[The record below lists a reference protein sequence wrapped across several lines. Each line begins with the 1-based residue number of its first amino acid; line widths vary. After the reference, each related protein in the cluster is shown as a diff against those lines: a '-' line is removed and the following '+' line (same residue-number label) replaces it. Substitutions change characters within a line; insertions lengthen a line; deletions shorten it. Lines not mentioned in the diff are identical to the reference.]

1 VETRGAGLD
10 WRQRATRL
18 DIPAQPSAVLDCPK
32 GVPTPP
38 SLDTPVA
45 ALEAYYRRCLAA
57 DAPLRARLAVL
68 GLAQPDGTCPADL
81 GLSTRR
87 VSEVVGALRP
97 EARRAVRAAWAAAG
111 LLRPD
116 GRESFAGCVM
126 LPLPAWDGSRTCY
139 AGIPSAALGAPGA
152 GPQRRAG
159 VIAAVYRWRTSDDA
173 PTTILCGDPFDAL
186 CCRVAGAQDV
196 LLVERRPDEWPDAL
210 ASDLAHH
217 RTRRL
222 RLLLPGTHAG
232 VALALAVQRLA
243 ADRAVPCDVTSLP
256 PGCHI
261 RDLRRLH
268 GAAAIEEVLL
278 RGTLHLPLRVA
289 TSTPRGPAP
298 IAVPWAAAR
307 GTLADALSDYL
318 RGLQGLG
325 RATTD
330 VRQRARRLDI
340 VRRTLLALGIHET
353 RELSAPLLCEL
364 QRLLVVGGGPDTAPR
379 SRDAALRVLEALRL
393 FLRWAVPRG
402 LVPLGVESGLETLR
416 RHAVPLPLVLSAS
429 EVGRVLSTV
438 PVHRPGG
445 LRDRAMLE
453 LFYAT
458 GIRRVELVGLDV
470 ADVDAGRGLVRVRRG
485 KGGTTRLV
493 PLGSRAG
500 PWVARYVD
508 TVRLAHV
515 RRADEPALFVS
526 ARGRRIG
533 PKAVTARMHACL
545 RAAGIAK
552 PGSCHVLRHT
562 VATLMHEAG
571 ADIRDLQALLG
582 HALLTSTQLYTR
594 VSMRRL
600 QEVHAATHPGERGD

>member
-1 VETRGAGLD
+1 MPR
-10 WRQRATRL
+10 
-18 DIPAQPSAVLDCPK
+18 PSPLND
-32 GVPTPP
+32 
-38 SLDTPVA
+38 PVA
-45 ALEAYYRRCLAA
+45 ALEAHYRRCLAA
-57 DAPLRARLAVL
+57 DEPLRARLAAL
-68 GLAQPDGTCPADL
+68 GLAHPDGTCDADL
-81 GLSTRR
+81 GVSTRR
-87 VSEVVGALRP
+87 VADVVVTLHPSTRRTAR
-97 EARRAVRAAWAAAG
+97 EAWTAAG
-111 LLRPD
+111 LLGPD
-116 GRESFAGCVM
+116 GRERFAGCVT
-126 LPLPAWDGSRTCY
+126 LPLTACDGSIAGY
-139 AGIPSAALGAPGA
+139 AGMPRVALGVPGA

-159 VIAAVYRWRTSDDA
+159 GMSYVYRWRTSDDA
-173 PTTILCGDPFDAL
+173 PTTVLCGDAFDAL
-186 CCRVAGAQDV
+186 CCRVAGVLDV
-196 LLVERRPDEWPDAL
+196 LLVEGLPEETWRDAL
-210 ASDLAHH
+210 AAALTCH
-217 RTRRL
+217 RPRRL

-232 VALALAVQRLA
+232 VGLALAVQRLA
-243 ADRAVPCDVTSLP
+243 ADCAVHCDATPLP
-256 PGCHI
+256 PGCHL

-268 GAAAIEEVLL
+268 GAAALEALL
-278 RGTLHLPLRVA
+278 HRGTLHLPLLAPTPELRV
-289 TSTPRGPAP
+289 PAP
-298 IAVPWAAAR
+298 LEVPWSTAC
-307 GTLADALSDYL
+307 GSIADALTAYV

-325 RATTD
+325 RAVSD

-340 VRRTLLALGIHET
+340 ARLTLLALGIRET
-353 RELSAPLLCEL
+353 RQLCARVLSEL
-364 QRLLVVGGGPDTAPR
+364 QRLLVMGGGPHAAPR
-379 SRDAALRVLEALRL
+379 SRDAALRVLEALRF

-402 LVPLGVESGLETLR
+402 LVPPGAEAGLDTLR

-429 EVGRVLSTV
+429 EVGRVLGTV

-470 ADVDAGRGLVRVRRG
+470 ADVDSGRGLVRIRCG

-493 PLGSRAG
+493 PLGSHAG
-500 PWVARYVD
+500 PWIARYVD
-508 TVRLAHV
+508 TVRVAHV

-545 RAAGIAK
+545 RAAGIDK

-562 VATLMHEAG
+562 VATLMHEGG